1 MWLISK
7 LRQLAL
13 VLRPGVV
20 TLRYPFEP
28 AVAPE
33 GFRGRPVWDH
43 HKCLG
48 CGACS
53 DHCSARCI
61 LVSDPCQELRVML
74 YDGARCTYCGRCA
87 EICPEQAIT
96 MSGDFEMASGDREDL
111 TTRLELFMLTCQR
124 CGRCYEMEN
133 DHVLDRLDLK
143 GYRYDHLEARAMI
156 RKTSP
161 QWSADLVR
169 ESKTYSRPT
178 GLPQP
183 GDR

>member
-1 MWLISK
+1 
-7 LRQLAL
+7 
-13 VLRPGVV
+13 
-20 TLRYPFEP
+20 
-28 AVAPE
+28 
-33 GFRGRPVWDH
+33 
-43 HKCLG
+43 
-48 CGACS
+48 
-53 DHCSARCI
+53 
-61 LVSDPCQELRVML
+61 
-74 YDGARCTYCGRCA
+74 
-87 EICPEQAIT
+87 

-133 DHVLDRLDLK
+133 DNVLDRLDLK

-178 GLPQP
+178 GRPQP